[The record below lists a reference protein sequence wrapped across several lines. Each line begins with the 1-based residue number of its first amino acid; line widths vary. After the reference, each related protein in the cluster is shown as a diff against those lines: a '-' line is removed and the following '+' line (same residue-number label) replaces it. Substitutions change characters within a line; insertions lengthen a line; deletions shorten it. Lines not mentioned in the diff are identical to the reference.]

1 MNISHFCID
10 RPIFASV
17 ISIIIT
23 LGGALTMLSLPIA
36 QYPDI
41 TPPQITVTATYPGAD
56 ANVVA
61 NNVAAPIEQQVNGAD
76 NMIYMSSASS
86 STGNLTINAYFE
98 IGTNPELAQVDVQN
112 RVNLALPQL
121 PQSVQ
126 AQGVSVQKKSSAF
139 MMVIAIYSPTERY
152 DGTYIANYANI
163 YVLDALKRISGANQ
177 SSIFGTPDY
186 AMRIWLRPDRMA
198 QLGITASDVQTAVA
212 NQNQQYAVGRLGQSP
227 TGGPVEQ
234 SFAVT
239 TTGRLTEPAEF
250 ENIIIRA
257 ESGGAAIVRLKDI
270 GRAELGQ
277 KDYSIRSRFQGKPAT
292 VIAVYQQPGAN
303 ALDVSKQVRAT
314 LAEMKKSFPEGIDY
328 KIAMDTTE
336 FTRASITDVVHTF
349 FEAVVLV
356 VIVVFVFLQSLRATL
371 IPVLAVPVSI
381 VGTFMGMAALGFSI
395 NMLTLF
401 GMVLAIGIVVDD
413 AIVVIENVERNMT
426 VHKLD
431 PKTAAKKAMDEVA
444 GPVVAIVL
452 VLCAVF
458 VPVAFLGGITGQMYK
473 QFAITIAISVVISG
487 IVALTL
493 SPALASLLLKPGHH
507 EKRGFF
513 RWFDNQFAR
522 MTAGYTRA
530 VRLVIKR
537 FAVGLL
543 LFVGMIV
550 LAVFMMRSVPTAFLP
565 PEDQG
570 YLLGAVIMP
579 DAASLDRTG
588 DVSDRVTEY
597 FMKQPAVDS
606 ITTVDGYSLLDSQN
620 KNNSS
625 TFFVGFK
632 SFEDRYSS
640 ANIRTQNARAVI
652 VDAYKTLSQVK
663 QGIILPL
670 NPPAIPGLGTTGG
683 TEVWIQSKGDATVAQ
698 YAAVVEEYVE
708 KAKKRP
714 ELTGVTST
722 FNASSQQML
731 VNVDRDKAETLGVP
745 VEAVYSAMQTMFGSL
760 YVSQFNRNSR
770 LWQVI
775 LQAEPTYRL
784 KPEDLTQV
792 FVRSKTNSM
801 VPLKSVVTYKYVT
814 GPDLVTRFNNYPAV
828 KVTTNAAPGY
838 SSGQVITAL
847 EEIGAQMPDGYSL
860 AWSGEAFEAKQSGG
874 TSGLVFVFGLVMVF
888 LILAAQYEKWNLPF
902 GVLMAVPFAIFG
914 ALVAIMLRGLNNDVY
929 FQIGLTMLVA
939 LAAKNAILIF
949 EFAVLNRESGESIYD
964 AAMTAAEERL
974 RPIVM
979 TSLAFILGCV
989 PLAIATGAS
998 ANSRHSIGTGVIG
1011 GMLGATAIAVFF
1023 IPMFFYVLE
1032 TMSDK
1037 RRGKKAPGAA
1047 GGAAGGGPDGGA
1059 PGPQAPGTPGGGAT
1073 VATHEASGST
1083 AAAPA
1088 NPGATLAAS
1097 SGAPTAPSAHREGD

>member
-1 MNISHFCID
+1 MWS
-10 RPIFASV
+10 RTTSPRR
-17 ISIIIT
+17 
-23 LGGALTMLSLPIA
+23 
-36 QYPDI
+36 
-41 TPPQITVTATYPGAD
+41 
-56 ANVVA
+56 
-61 NNVAAPIEQQVNGAD
+61 IEQQVNGAD
-76 NMIYMSSASS
+76 NMIYMSSSSS
-86 STGNLTINAYFE
+86 STGNLTVNAYFG

-126 AQGVSVQKKSSAF
+126 SQGVQVQKKSSAF

-152 DGTYIANYANI
+152 DATYIANYANI
-163 YVLDALKRISGANQ
+163 YVLDALKRIPGANQ

-198 QLGITASDVQTAVA
+198 QLGITASDVQNAVA
-212 NQNQQYAVGRLGQSP
+212 NQNQQFAVGRLGQSP
-227 TGGPVEQ
+227 TGGAVEQ

-239 TTGRLTEPAEF
+239 TAGRLTEPAEF
-250 ENIIIRA
+250 ENIIVRA
-257 ESGGAAIVRLKDI
+257 QSGGAAIVRLKDI

-277 KDYSIRSRFQGKPAT
+277 KDYSIRSKFQGKPAT

-336 FTRASITDVVHTF
+336 FTRASIADVVKTF
-349 FEAVVLV
+349 FEAIVLV
-356 VIVVFVFLQSLRATL
+356 VIVVFVFLQNARATL

-381 VGTFMGMAALGFSI
+381 LGTFMGMAALGFSI

-426 VHKLD
+426 EHQLD
-431 PKTAAKKAMDEVA
+431 PKSAAKKAMDEVA

-487 IVALTL
+487 VVALTL
-493 SPALASLLLKPGHH
+493 SPALAALLLKPGRH
-507 EKRGFF
+507 EKHGFF

-530 VRLVIKR
+530 VRLIIR
-537 FAVGLL
+537 RCAIGLL
-543 LFVGMIV
+543 IFFGVV
-550 LAVFMMRSVPTAFLP
+550 ALAVVMMRSIPTAFLP

-588 DVSDRVTEY
+588 DASRNVTDY

-606 ITTVDGYSLLDSQN
+606 VTVIDGYSLLDSQT
-620 KNNSS
+620 KNNAS
-625 TFFVGFK
+625 TFFVGLKGFD
-632 SFEDRYSS
+632 ERYASG
-640 ANIRTQNARAVI
+640 NIRTQNARAVLTE
-652 VDAYKTLSQVK
+652 AYNTLSQVK
-663 QGIILPL
+663 EGIIVPL
-670 NPPAIPGLGTTGG
+670 NPPSIPGLGTTGG
-683 TEVWIQSKGDATVAQ
+683 TEVWIQSKGDATTDQFAEVVRAFVA
-698 YAAVVEEYVE
+698 
-708 KAKKRP
+708 KAKARP
-714 ELTGVTST
+714 ELSGVTST

-731 VNVDRDKAETLGVP
+731 VDVDRDKAETLGVP
-745 VEAVYSAMQTMFGSL
+745 VESVYSAMQTMFGSL
-760 YVSQFNRNSR
+760 YVSQFNRSSR

-792 FVRSKTNSM
+792 FVRSKSNSM

-814 GPDLVTRFNNYPAV
+814 GPDLITRFNNYPAV
-828 KVTTNAAPGY
+828 KVTANAAPGY
-838 SSGQVITAL
+838 SSGQVIEAL
-847 EEIGAQMPDGYSL
+847 EEIGAQMPSVYGI
-860 AWSGEAFEAKQSGG
+860 AWSGEAYEAKQSGG
-874 TSGLVFVFGLVMVF
+874 TSGLVFVFGLIMVF
-888 LILAAQYEKWNLPF
+888 LILAAQYEKWSLPV
-902 GVLMAVPFAIFG
+902 GVLMAVPFALFG
-914 ALVAIMLRGLNNDVY
+914 ALLAIVLRGLNNDVY

-949 EFAVLNRESGESIYD
+949 EFAVLNRVSGKSVFD
-964 AAMTAAEERL
+964 ATMSAAQERL

-1032 TMSDK
+1032 TMSE
-1037 RRGKKAPGAA
+1037 RRGGGKTTPAAADADAGAA
-1047 GGAAGGGPDGGA
+1047 GPAG
-1059 PGPQAPGTPGGGAT
+1059 PG
-1073 VATHEASGST
+1073 V
-1083 AAAPA
+1083 
-1088 NPGATLAAS
+1088 TL
-1097 SGAPTAPSAHREGD
+1097 SARREDR